1 MLKDA
6 YEKILNNKI
15 SVNNIKEIKNCI
27 QRVLRKHLD
36 DKDSDEIDKMIEEEA
51 IFDEKLETQ
60 RFFEIVCKGKVS
72 IEFANIK
79 KKFRET

>member
-15 SVNNIKEIKNCI
+15 NVNNIKEIKNCI

-51 IFDEKLETQ
+51 IFDEKFKDFSK
-60 RFFEIVCKGKVS
+60 FFVKEKYPL
-72 IEFANIK
+72 NLQ
-79 KKFRET
+79 T